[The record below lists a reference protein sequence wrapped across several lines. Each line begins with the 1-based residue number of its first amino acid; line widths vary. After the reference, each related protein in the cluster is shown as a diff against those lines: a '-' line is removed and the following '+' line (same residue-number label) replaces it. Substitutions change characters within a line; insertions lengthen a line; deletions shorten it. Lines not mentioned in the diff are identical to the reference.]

1 MDGAKLERL
10 RSLGVRRKDRVP
22 LKSLARVALIA
33 AGVQFGWALQLSLL
47 TPYVQELG
55 IPHAWASWI
64 WLCGPISG
72 MIVQPIVGHY
82 SDNCTSKYSRRRPF
96 IVAGAVMVCFSVI
109 VIGFSADLG
118 YLLGDRPYRR
128 LKPRAIAIF
137 ILGFWFLTVIDAIG
151 TLTSHLLSR
160 LLDLANNTLQGPCR
174 ALLADFTGR
183 EQKRTRRANAYFSTW
198 MAVGNILGFYT
209 GSYDQLYR
217 LFPFCSSKA
226 CNEPCANL
234 KAAFL
239 MDIIMVVLC
248 TTLSVTA
255 VKEKQWNPED
265 AAAKA
270 AIKSTTPTTP
280 LLHESSA
287 PSIKSPVDGVVNG
300 TADGKASGYGGANV
314 IRKLILQYPLRG
326 RLSTSLT
333 LSLDATQSDIT
344 PIQES
349 HMPNATVT
357 ISPNVVEIPKTEDED
372 EEEDESEEEE
382 EEQTF
387 LLLDLLKALQNL
399 PRQMWL
405 VLLVTALTWTAW
417 FPFLLFDT
425 DWMGREVYRGK
436 PTSISARVRELYYT
450 GVHEGAFGL
459 MLNSLVLGCTSLV
472 IEPLCRRFGSRNLWG
487 LANLVLAACM
497 ASTYLVTAAAN
508 AKPVTYGS
516 PSPWTRI
523 CALLVFA
530 VLGFPLAVTNSVP
543 YSLTAT
549 FTSQSEGGQGLSM
562 GILNLAIVL
571 PQVIVS
577 IGAGPWD
584 ELFGGGNLP
593 AFAAAAT
600 FALFGAV
607 AAIFVLPKPPPDFRQ
622 VNIRRT
628 TSSPIP

>member
-82 SDNCTSKYSRRRPF
+82 SDNCMSKYGRRRPF
-96 IVAGAVMVCFSVI
+96 IVAGAVMVCFAVM

-137 ILGFWFLTVIDAIG
+137 ILGFW
-151 TLTSHLLSR
+151 

-226 CNEPCANL
+226 CNMPCANL

-255 VKEKQWNPED
+255 VKEKQWTSED

-270 AIKSTTPTTP
+270 AIK
-280 LLHESSA
+280 
-287 PSIKSPVDGVVNG
+287 
-300 TADGKASGYGGANV
+300 
-314 IRKLILQYPLRG
+314 RG

-333 LSLDATQSDIT
+333 LSLTVTQTDIT

-357 ISPNVVEIPKTEDED
+357 ISPDVVEIPKTEDED

-436 PTSISARVRELYYT
+436 PTSSSARKKELYYT

-497 ASTYLVTAAAN
+497 ASTYLVTAAAD
-508 AKPVTYGS
+508 AKPVIYGS

-523 CALLVFA
+523 CALLIFA

-607 AAIFVLPKPPPDFRQ
+607 AAIFVLPRPPPDFRQ